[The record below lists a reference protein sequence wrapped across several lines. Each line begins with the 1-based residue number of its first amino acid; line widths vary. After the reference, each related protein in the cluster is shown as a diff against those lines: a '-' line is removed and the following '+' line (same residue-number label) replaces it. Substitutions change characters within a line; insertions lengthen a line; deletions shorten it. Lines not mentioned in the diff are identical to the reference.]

1 MTTFTKIPEDQTPC
15 ISIDVSRRVAK
26 INPNIYGGFTE
37 YVFIVLSPRQ
47 SILIA
52 QLFTMQ
58 FANIQLS
65 RARHIGRCIYGGL
78 YEPGSTLSDKKT
90 GFRKDVL
97 AALKELKV
105 PVVRYPGGNFVATY
119 HWMDGIGPREKRP
132 TR

>member
-26 INPNIYGGFTE
+26 INRNIYGGFTE

-58 FANIQLS
+58 FAN
-65 RARHIGRCIYGGL
+65 
-78 YEPGSTLSDKKT
+78 
-90 GFRKDVL
+90 
-97 AALKELKV
+97 
-105 PVVRYPGGNFVATY
+105 
-119 HWMDGIGPREKRP
+119 M
-132 TR
+132 